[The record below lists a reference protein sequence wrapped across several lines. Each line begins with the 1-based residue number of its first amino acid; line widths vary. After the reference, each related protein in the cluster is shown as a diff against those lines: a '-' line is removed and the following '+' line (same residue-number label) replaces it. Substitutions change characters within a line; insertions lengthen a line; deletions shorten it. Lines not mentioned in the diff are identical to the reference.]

1 MLERKAMI
9 GRVAGA
15 LVIGGLLIDVEP
27 VLAISSGFFVDQEG
41 GGDLFLGASQTLC
54 STTNTSHGIVFYP

>member
-9 GRVAGA
+9 GRVAVA

-27 VLAISSGFFVDQEG
+27 LLAVSLGLFVDQEG
-41 GGDLFLGASQTLC
+41 RGD
-54 STTNTSHGIVFYP
+54 